1 MLECTFIRQ
10 IYEHL
15 KPWLFVEKKQYI
27 ANKFKFSNLKMIL
40 MERNRKIEID
50 FVEWEWDLWE
60 MKWIDEW
67 TKLWFEITLL
77 GILIDTK
84 LSLVER

>member
-27 ANKFKFSNLKMIL
+27 VNKFKFSNLKMIL

-60 MKWIDEW
+60 IKWIDEW
-67 TKLWFEITLL
+67 TNFDFKLRFWEF
-77 GILIDTK
+77 
-84 LSLVER
+84 